1 MTSNAL
7 PPYQVQPL
15 VSTILDIYGSL
26 AFRYPLFQHISF
38 LRTRQLGRVILRR
51 GEVRT
56 SLR

>member
-15 VSTILDIYGSL
+15 ISTVLDIYGSP
-26 AFRYPLFQHISF
+26 AFRYPLFQRSSL
-38 LRTRQLGRVILRR
+38 LRTRQLGRVILCR